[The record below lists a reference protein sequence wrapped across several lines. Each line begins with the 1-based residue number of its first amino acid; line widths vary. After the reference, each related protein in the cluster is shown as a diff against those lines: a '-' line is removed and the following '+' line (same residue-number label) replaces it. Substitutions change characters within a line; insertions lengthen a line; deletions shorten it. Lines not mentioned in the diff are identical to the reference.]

1 MTTFRYEAVN
11 GVGQTTKGT
20 IEAATLEEAN
30 GKLRQQGLFPTKE
43 PKELKGKV
51 RGAKSASASSSRPR
65 SIGSV
70 KNKILTQFTRQLAT
84 LQAAGMPVLRSLRV
98 LEDQQKRGSNI
109 KSAIGTVANDVEAG
123 NSLSESMARHPRVFN
138 RLYANMV
145 RAGEAAGVLDEILER
160 LSQFME
166 SSEALKRKI
175 KGAMI
180 YPLVVIIAATAI
192 VTGLLIFVV
201 PKFKEVFDGMGQEL
215 PPPTKMLLA
224 LSDSIETG
232 GWVWILVFPLS
243 ICGGIKL
250 LRMTEGGSFLVDKMI
265 LRIPLIG
272 KIAAKGTIS
281 RFCSTLGTLIHAGVP
296 ILEALTITANT
307 AGNEVFAKALRHVRE
322 QIREGENIAKPL
334 RQTGVVDS
342 MVVNMIDV
350 GEETGKLDTMLDR
363 VASVYEEEVK
373 TLVEGLTSVIEP
385 ILIIV
390 LGTIVA
396 FIVVALFLPMIGML
410 ESMG

>member
-1 MTTFRYEAVN
+1 MPTFQYEAVN
-11 GVGQTTKGT
+11 GVGQNTKGT
-20 IEAATLEEAN
+20 LEAATLEEAN
-30 GKLRQQGLFPTKE
+30 AKLRQQGLFPTKE
-43 PKELKGKV
+43 PKELKGKSGGPKA
-51 RGAKSASASSSRPR
+51 GARSGRPK
-65 SIGSV
+65 SIGGV
-70 KNKILTQFTRQLAT
+70 TNKILTQFTRQLAT

-98 LEDQQKRGSNI
+98 LEEQQKRGSNI
-109 KSAIGTVANDVEAG
+109 KNAIGTVADDVEAG

-145 RAGEAAGVLDEILER
+145 RAGEAAGVLDEILDR

-201 PKFKEVFDGMGQEL
+201 PKFKEVFDGMGQKL
-215 PPPTKMLLA
+215 PAATEMLLA
-224 LSDSIETG
+224 LSHAIETG
-232 GWVWILVFPLS
+232 GWIWIMIFPLS
-243 ICGGIKL
+243 IWGAINL

-281 RFCSTLGTLIHAGVP
+281 RFCRTLGTLIHAGVP

-307 AGNEVFAKALRHVRE
+307 AGNEVFAKAIRFVRE
-322 QIREGENIAKPL
+322 QIREGETIAKPL
-334 RQTGVVDS
+334 RQTGVVDA

-350 GEETGKLDTMLDR
+350 GEETGKLDSMLDR
-363 VASVYEEEVK
+363 VSGVYEEEVK

-410 ESMG
+410 QSM